1 MFDSKVNSVSK
12 SEVLTHYVNALKY
25 ERKVSYNNYLLH
37 NNQVDKMTMTPEEVE
52 SHFDMYYS
60 DKDYQDIMK
69 VATSINHSSYKRR
82 LRLHERI
89 ESMLKSS
96 QCLFL
101 TLTFTD
107 SVLDSTT
114 EETRRK
120 YVRRFLKSFNTQYVA
135 NIDYGLQNEREHYHC
150 VIAIDRIEYS
160 KWRYGNIDFERI
172 RLSKRDIETSSKCL
186 SKYIVKLTNHALKDT
201 NKTCYVIYSR

>member
-1 MFDSKVNSVSK
+1 
-12 SEVLTHYVNALKY
+12 
-25 ERKVSYNNYLLH
+25 
-37 NNQVDKMTMTPEEVE
+37 MTPEEVE
-52 SHFDMYYS
+52 SHFDMYYN
-60 DKDYQDIMK
+60 DLDYQEIMK

-89 ESMLKSS
+89 EIMLKSYK
-96 QCLFL
+96 CLFL
-101 TLTFTD
+101 TLTFKD
-107 SVLDSTT
+107 SVLDSTN

-120 YVRRFLKSFNTQYVA
+120 YVRRFLKSFGVPYVA
-135 NIDYGLQNEREHYHC
+135 NIDYGLKNEREHYHC
-150 VIAIDRIEYS
+150 VIAIDRVEYS
-160 KWRYGNIDFERI
+160 KWQKYGNIDFERI

>member
-1 MFDSKVNSVSK
+1 LAKQLNSFTRSD
-12 SEVLTHYVNALKY
+12 VLSHYVNALKY

-37 NNQVDKMTMTPEEVE
+37 NKQLDKMTMTPEEVE
-52 SHFDMYYS
+52 SHFDMYYN
-60 DKDYQDIMK
+60 DLDYQEIMK

-89 ESMLKSS
+89 EIMLKSYK
-96 QCLFL
+96 CLFL
-101 TLTFTD
+101 TLTFKD
-107 SVLDSTT
+107 SVLDSTN

-120 YVRRFLKSFNTQYVA
+120 YVRRFLKSFGVPYVA
-135 NIDYGLQNEREHYHC
+135 NIDYGLKNEREHYHC
-150 VIAIDRIEYS
+150 VIAIDRVEYS
-160 KWRYGNIDFERI
+160 KWQKYGNIDFERI

>member
-1 MFDSKVNSVSK
+1 M
-12 SEVLTHYVNALKY
+12 
-25 ERKVSYNNYLLH
+25 SYNNYLYA
-37 NNQVDKMTMTPEEVE
+37 NSEFDKMTASIEEIE
-52 SHFDMYYS
+52 AHIDMLHS
-60 DKDYQDIMK
+60 DFEYNQVFK
-69 VATSINHSSYKRR
+69 VASALNHSSYKRR
-82 LRLHERI
+82 IRLYERI

-96 QCLFL
+96 KCLFL

-107 SVLDSTT
+107 SVLDTTT

-160 KWRYGNIDFERI
+160 KWKYGNIDFERI
-172 RLSKRDIETSSKCL
+172 RLSKRDVETSSKCL